1 MYYESYH
8 KFKGCLHRGS
18 SYIDAFFQEC
28 KAYSCTNSDIIKVKV
43 IEIDK
48 KRERIGLSM
57 KNLKEK

>member
-28 KAYSCTNSDIIKVKV
+28 KAYSCTNSDIIKK
-43 IEIDK
+43 
-48 KRERIGLSM
+48 
-57 KNLKEK
+57 